1 MSNINEL
8 LEIISSLGGSASIDE
23 IASAYAKRYKMPAS
37 LVSKS
42 VIASTLKSYSGNLRL
57 NRANGKYEPKL
68 ETKAKMLYVS
78 DNRYFA
84 TIRDAM
90 GKIFNQSVSSGGAYF
105 QVDDSHAAWFPQFG
119 NVSWDNTYTAD
130 GKYWFE
136 KPKTDDA
143 DYVPDNKDRYVFI
156 HEKEGYRFT
165 GIFKVNGMKPDKT
178 REYELIDDKVMIRT
192 PLVVCR
198 VTYMKFYDGIT
209 VDDAPVNGG
218 SFVTENND
226 AYEKNNFHC
235 YEDGNCYGFI
245 ETKYRAGHTGENEYA
260 NAITIENINPM
271 CKGQPSVGGVRV
283 ILAAFSP
290 TLKKTVVVGW
300 YDNATVYR
308 NRVVDGDLIYM
319 MKCRYTDAHLIPDA
333 DRSFE
338 IPRGQSNDFGIGQS
352 NFWYL
357 QTKGNT
363 YEFEEKLTAY
373 IDSLDY

>member
-1 MSNINEL
+1 MNDIKEL

-42 VIASTLKSYSGNLRL
+42 VIASTLKSYNSNLRL
-57 NRANGKYEPKL
+57 NRANGKYEPKP
-68 ETKAKMLYVS
+68 EAKAKMLYIS
-78 DNRYFA
+78 DNRHFS

-90 GKIFNQSVSSGGAYF
+90 SKVFNKSVSSGGAYF
-105 QVDDSHAAWFPQFG
+105 PVDEQHNAWFPQFG
-119 NVSWDNTYTAD
+119 NASWDNTYTAD
-130 GKYWFE
+130 GKFWFE
-136 KPKTDDA
+136 KPKAADA
-143 DYVPDNKDRYVFI
+143 DYVPDNKIRYVFI

-165 GIFKVNGMKPDKT
+165 GVFKVNEMHPDKT
-178 REYELIDDKVMIRT
+178 REYELIDDKVRIRT

-198 VTYMKFYDGIT
+198 VTYMKYYDGIT
-209 VDDAPVNGG
+209 ADDSPVNGG
-218 SFVTENND
+218 SFVAENND
-226 AYEKNNFHC
+226 AFEKNNFHC

-245 ETKYRAGHTGENEYA
+245 ETKYRSGHTGENEYA

-271 CKGQPSVGGVRV
+271 SKGQPSVDGVRV
-283 ILAAFSP
+283 VLTAFSP
-290 TLKKTVVVGW
+290 TLKKNVVVGW

-308 NRVVDGDLIYM
+308 NRVVDGNLIYM
-319 MKCRYTDAHLIPDA
+319 TKCQYSDAHLIPDT

-352 NFWYL
+352 NFWYI

-363 YEFEEKLTAY
+363 YEFEEKLTDY